1 MDIPGNSSEH
11 PDSED
16 DCVIISNL
24 LTKST
29 IRGYHYPKLTKE
41 QYVTPEPPTKLMK
54 PSLAIRN
61 DLTTTAFLDFF
72 HQNYVNSEY
81 AVNDNVEIVKE
92 PFKVCVVH
100 NFLDDEAVLLKIQD
114 EFNEIEWNKR
124 SLDLYEFFQSKDLK
138 DVHSYY
144 VSCMYEFLK
153 NDVKDWIQNLTGME
167 FVNISATCS
176 LYTHT
181 DYLLV
186 HDDLQG
192 SRAIA
197 FVLYFSGPASWKTES
212 GGALQLFEMDFVGE
226 PSDVVRSIYP
236 RNNQFVFFPV
246 STNSYHQV
254 GKGFK
259 FVV

>member
-81 AVNDNVEIVKE
+81 AVNDNMMKRCYSK
-92 PFKVCVVH
+92 FK
-100 NFLDDEAVLLKIQD
+100 
-114 EFNEIEWNKR
+114 
-124 SLDLYEFFQSKDLK
+124 
-138 DVHSYY
+138 
-144 VSCMYEFLK
+144 M
-153 NDVKDWIQNLTGME
+153 NLT
-167 FVNISATCS
+167 
-176 LYTHT
+176 
-181 DYLLV
+181 
-186 HDDLQG
+186 
-192 SRAIA
+192 
-197 FVLYFSGPASWKTES
+197 K
-212 GGALQLFEMDFVGE
+212 
-226 PSDVVRSIYP
+226 
-236 RNNQFVFFPV
+236 
-246 STNSYHQV
+246 
-254 GKGFK
+254 
-259 FVV
+259 